1 MSVQETH
8 AHESSEEG
16 STPTLLA
23 IDAGQTG
30 VRALVV
36 RGESRQETAFAGL
49 KTDRELFAQL
59 ADVINTVVADL
70 DGPVTLA
77 VGMTGLTVANSRPE
91 ALLALASSHIDRVY
105 LAHDSITGFLGSM
118 GIEQGT
124 VTAVGTG
131 VVTLAVGK
139 TEWARVDGWGNLIG
153 DSGSAY
159 WIGRAGLEA
168 AMRAYDGR
176 IPPTTLSD
184 LLQANF
190 TNPEEA
196 YIELQTS
203 DDRVARIAALAKDV
217 IALADSDAAA
227 RAIVD
232 EAGRELAHSAV
243 TAARRTGLLDLP
255 DPRFSWAGNVMK
267 APALR
272 NAFVQA
278 ITAVVPGADVFGPQG
293 EPIDGVAL
301 LPSVSETSPIADV
314 IYRAHR

>member
-1 MSVQETH
+1 MSVHDTH
-8 AHESSEEG
+8 AHASADAGATHS
-16 STPTLLA
+16 LLA

-36 RGESRQETAFAGL
+36 RGESPYETAHAGL

-59 ADVINTVVADL
+59 ADTINAVVVNIE
-70 DGPVTLA
+70 GPVTLA
-77 VGMTGLTVANSRPE
+77 IGMTGLTVANSRPE
-91 ALLALASSHIDRVY
+91 ALLALVSPTVQRVY

-118 GIEQGT
+118 GVEQGT

-131 VVTLAVGK
+131 VVTLAVGE

-176 IPPTTLSD
+176 IPPTALSA
-184 LLQANF
+184 LLRENF

-203 DDRVARIAALAKDV
+203 SDRVAKIAALAKDV
-217 IALADSDAAA
+217 IALADSDSAAHD
-227 RAIVD
+227 IVAA
-232 EAGRELAHSAV
+232 AGRELAHSAV
-243 TAARRTGLLDLP
+243 TAARRTGLLASP
-255 DPRFSWAGNVMK
+255 HPRFSWAGNVMK
-267 APALR
+267 APALQD
-272 NAFVQA
+272 AFVQE
-278 ITAVVPGADVFGPQG
+278 ITDALPEADIRKPQG

-301 LPSVSETSPIADV
+301 LPSVSETSPLAGV
-314 IYRAHR
+314 IHRAHR